1 MKRFE
6 TLSQIQDA
14 GIIAVVGAET
24 ADKAIKVVE
33 ALVAGGIKGIE
44 LTFTVPQADQV
55 ISQLAAKYAQT
66 DVVIGT
72 GTVLEPVTARLA
84 INDGAQF
91 LVSPLFDEGT
101 AKMANLYQVPYLA
114 GAFTITEIKTAL
126 EAGVD
131 IVKMFLGAEASPSMV
146 KAVMAPM
153 PQLSIMPSGGVSLDN
168 MEEWINAGVFA
179 LGAGGNLLKPAD
191 TDDYAGVTAM
201 AKKFMTKYRQ
211 LKQK

>member
-6 TLSQIQDA
+6 TLSQIKDA

-66 DVVIGT
+66 DVVIGA

-168 MEEWINAGVFA
+168 MEEWINAGVVA

>member
-66 DVVIGT
+66 DVVIGA

-131 IVKMFLGAEASPSMV
+131 IVKMFLGAEASHRWS
-146 KAVMAPM
+146 
-153 PQLSIMPSGGVSLDN
+153 
-168 MEEWINAGVFA
+168 
-179 LGAGGNLLKPAD
+179 
-191 TDDYAGVTAM
+191 
-201 AKKFMTKYRQ
+201 
-211 LKQK
+211 KQ